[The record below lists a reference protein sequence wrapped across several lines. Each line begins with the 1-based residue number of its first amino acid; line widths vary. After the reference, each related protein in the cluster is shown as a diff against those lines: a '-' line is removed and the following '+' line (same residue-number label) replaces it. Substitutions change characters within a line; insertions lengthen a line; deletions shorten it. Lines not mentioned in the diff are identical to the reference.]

1 MDYIGENL
9 LPGQIGHLLI
19 VLSFVASI
27 VATLSYF
34 MSVRTA
40 QLKGQG
46 GVLAFA
52 NPESTAWKKLARYAF
67 ITQFVSIVTIFG
79 LLFYMVFSHMFEY
92 HYVWKHSSRSL
103 EMKYL
108 LACIWEGQEGSTLL
122 WTFWHSVLGLVIMRR
137 GKDWEAPV
145 MTVISF
151 TQVLLAAMV
160 LGIYIFGYRIGI
172 NPFILLR
179 DSGVLDN
186 APALHIN
193 FDVTQPLKSDFML
206 SIKDGNDLNPLLQN
220 YWMVIH
226 PPVLFL
232 GFASTLLPFAFAF
245 SGLWLKK
252 NDQWINASLPWT
264 SFSVAIFGI
273 GIMMGSKWAYESLN
287 FGGYWAW
294 DPVENAS
301 LVPWLILVAGLHT
314 LLIYKHSGYSLRAT
328 YIFFL
333 LGFIFVWYSTF
344 LTKSGI
350 LGETSVHAFTD
361 TGLNVQLFLCIYVF
375 IWLAPIAA
383 AKTFNEKVLIGLAG
397 AVLGIASYYL
407 SVPGLPMFAVLAGV
421 VTMVVYINK
430 QIPTV
435 KKEEDVSSREFWM
448 FIGSL
453 VFFLSALVITV
464 ITSLPVFNSL
474 FNLKQAQPENV
485 EFLYNQIHV
494 LVAVV
499 IAVLTAVSQYL
510 KYKQTSRAFLF
521 KKLGIPTLIA
531 AVLATLVLAFGNI
544 NYIKEGMGFLV
555 QIWIAIAASVYAIV
569 ANAAYIWVGI
579 KGNMKMSGGSIAHV
593 GFGMVLL
600 GILLSSGK
608 KEILSYNTSGIH
620 IDFGKDTTQKSG
632 ENLTLVKGV
641 PMQMGSY
648 DVTYVGDS
656 AHPKKSLTF
665 FKVDF
670 KNKTT
675 GEEFRLTPNSFI
687 NYKNNEGLMSNPSSR
702 HYLTHDVFTYVSA
715 MADPEKNKDTARFV
729 DYVRAIGDTI
739 FYSKGYILIENV
751 VAADNLPLAKA
762 AKEDSAILATLNIHA
777 RTGSRYT
784 TDLLLLKDAKGNV
797 RSNQDTLMAESLV
810 MELRNWQNGKAT
822 IALKESN
829 SVLDWITLKAY
840 KFPFINILWAGII
853 VTAIG
858 LFISMFYRI
867 GQNRRNKLK
876 KVE

>member
-9 LPGQIGHLLI
+9 LPGQIGHFLI

-27 VATLSYF
+27 VATLSYY
-34 MSVRTA
+34 MSVKTA
-40 QLKGQG
+40 QLGQG
-46 GVLAFA
+46 TVLAFT
-52 NPESTAWKKLARYAF
+52 NPDSVAWKKLARYSF
-67 ITQFVSIVTIFG
+67 IIQFLSIVTIFA
-79 LLFYMVFSHMFEY
+79 LLFYMVFNHMFEY

-122 WTFWHSVLGLVIMRR
+122 WTFWHSVLGLVLIRK
-137 GKDWEAPV
+137 GKEWEAPV

-151 TQVLLAAMV
+151 TQVLLAAML
-160 LGIYIFGYRIGI
+160 LGVYVFGYRLGI
-172 NPFILLR
+172 NPFLLLR

-186 APALHIN
+186 APALHMN
-193 FDVTQPLKSDFML
+193 FDATQPLKQDFML

-232 GFASTLLPFAFAF
+232 GFASTLVPFAFAL
-245 SGLWLKK
+245 SGLWFKK
-252 NDQWINASLPWT
+252 KDQWINASLPWT
-264 SFSVAIFGI
+264 LFSVAIFGI
-273 GIMMGSKWAYESLN
+273 GIMMGAAWAYESLN

-314 LLIYKHSGYSLRAT
+314 LLIYKHSGFSLRTT
-328 YIFFL
+328 YLFFL

-361 TGLNVQLFLCIYVF
+361 TGLNVQLFLSIYVF
-375 IWLAPIAA
+375 VWMAPIAA
-383 AKTFNEKVLIGLAG
+383 AKTFNEKIMLALAG
-397 AVLGIASYYL
+397 TILGLGAYFL
-407 SVPGLPMFAVLAGV
+407 SVPGLPMFAILGGV
-421 VTMVVYINK
+421 IAMVVYINK
-430 QIPTV
+430 LIPTV
-435 KKEEDVSSREFWM
+435 KREEDVSSREFWM

-474 FNLKQAQPENV
+474 FDLKQAQPENV

-499 IAVLTAVSQYL
+499 IAFLTAIGQYL
-510 KYKQTSRAFLF
+510 KYKKTSRAFLF
-521 KKLGIPTLIA
+521 KKIGVPTIIA
-531 AVLATLVLAFGNI
+531 AVIATLVLAFGDI
-544 NYIKEGMGFLV
+544 NYTKEGMGFLI
-555 QIWIAIAASVYAIV
+555 QIWIATAASIFAIV
-569 ANAAYIWVGI
+569 ANAAYLWVGI

-620 IDFGKDTTQKSG
+620 IDFGTDSTQKSG

-641 PMQMGSY
+641 AMQMGGY
-648 DVTYVGDS
+648 DVTYIGDS
-656 AHPKKSLTF
+656 AHPKKSLNYF
-665 FKVDF
+665 LIDF
-670 KNKTT
+670 KNKKS

-702 HYLTHDVFTYVSA
+702 HYLTHDVFTYISA

-729 DYVRAIGDTI
+729 DYNRAIGDTI
-739 FYSKGYILIENV
+739 FYSKGYILVENV
-751 VAADNLPLAKA
+751 VATNNLPMANVSKD
-762 AKEDSAILATLNIHA
+762 DSAILATLNIHA
-777 RTGSRYT
+777 QTGSRYT
-784 TDLLLLKDAKGNV
+784 TDLLLLKDTKGNI

-822 IALKESN
+822 IGVKESN
-829 SVLDWITLKAY
+829 SVLEWITLKAY

-853 VTAIG
+853 LTAIG

-867 GQNRRNKLK
+867 SQNKRNKLQ
-876 KVE
+876 KVA